1 MLLNLA
7 SLKEFRTNLAEGR
20 IYFLIDIFLNN
31 RRAWRYRVPTL
42 VSTKTATVEST
53 SLSDEYVYSHF
64 CGVASLDNS
73 VYEKFRSCSQYKQIL
88 EHVSRSLGQ
97 QYLDMIITAN
107 NLSLKLVDLLADDI
121 GSPFRYTYPGIGRV
135 SPTQLRY
142 AKVLSDLIDFFG
154 SLNNFTI
161 AEVGVGY
168 GGQASQ
174 ICKSFDISKYELA
187 DIPTVLQLASRY
199 IEDRVPNAPL
209 KLLEIESHTGGMYD
223 LFISNYA
230 FSELKRDVQ
239 EQYFRNYVSKA
250 KRGYVIY
257 NDITPPEWGSMNA
270 EEFASRIP
278 GASIYS
284 EQPKT
289 GMKNQL
295 IVWGHGNS
303 NQVHF

>member
-1 MLLNLA
+1 MLLNLV

-20 IYFLIDIFLNN
+20 INFLIDLLLNN
-31 RRAWRYRVPTL
+31 RRAWKYRVPTL
-42 VSTKTATVEST
+42 VSTKIATVEST

-64 CGVASLDNS
+64 CGLASLENS

-97 QYLDMIITAN
+97 QYLDMIINAN
-107 NLSLKLVDLLADDI
+107 NLSLELADLVADDI
-121 GSPFRYTYPGIGRV
+121 GNPFRYTYSGIGRV

-142 AKVLSDLIDFFG
+142 AKVLTDLVDFFG
-154 SLNNFTI
+154 SLNKFTVV
-161 AEVGVGY
+161 EVGVGY

-174 ICKSFDISKYELA
+174 ICKSFDIAKYELV

-199 IEDRVPNAPL
+199 INDRVPNAPL
-209 KLLEIESHTGGMYD
+209 RLLETESHTGGMYD

-230 FSELKRDVQ
+230 FSELKRNIQ
-239 EQYFRNYVSKA
+239 EQYFRNYVSNA

-257 NDITPPEWGSMNA
+257 NDITPPEWGSMTA

-295 IVWGHGNS
+295 IVWGHRNS
-303 NQVHF
+303 N